1 MNQEIYIIAST
12 HSVAVLYTYWNYE
25 DMLLMIPLFKTG
37 QVSKKVKQDLIRN
50 IPGHYYSLKMGEYL
64 IPLLYMI

>member
-37 QVSKKVKQDLIRN
+37 QVSKKSKARS
-50 IPGHYYSLKMGEYL
+50 HT
-64 IPLLYMI
+64 